1 MRLHLLLL
9 FIIALIP
16 LSANAQPVSPYAA
29 PDRELWDLMSKAF
42 DDIPMSMSAH
52 QQIQAIVANV
62 QREAQMRE
70 ARAKAKPIEAP
81 KEDGK

>member
-1 MRLHLLLL
+1 MRFLISFSAVLLI
-9 FIIALIP
+9 FVAP
-16 LSANAQPVSPYAA
+16 ASAQSAPPYAA
-29 PDRELWDLMSKAF
+29 PDRELWELMNKAL

-52 QQIQAIVANV
+52 QQIQAIIANV